1 MSGECYMSTDTDNHA
16 ADNHGADTCGTGD
29 HATGHGGLGGRVALV
44 TGGARRIGAA
54 VAAALHGAGASVAVH
69 YRGSRDEAEALVARL
84 NARRDGS
91 AIALQGDLL
100 DTPALP
106 RLVAGVTD
114 AFGALDL
121 LLNNASA
128 FYPTAVGTITERH
141 WDELVGSNLKAPLF
155 LSQAA
160 APWLRQRGGLIINM
174 VDVHARRPMARHP
187 VYCAAKAGLEMLTY
201 ALAQELGPE
210 VRVNGIAPGAILWPE
225 TEVGEE
231 EKAATLAGIPLGRT
245 GGPEDIAACVLYLAG
260 PGAYVN
266 GQVIAVDGGRHLG
279 F

>member
-1 MSGECYMSTDTDNHA
+1 MSGECYMSNDTDNH
-16 ADNHGADTCGTGD
+16 DTNNP
-29 HATGHGGLGGRVALV
+29 GLAGRVALV
-44 TGGARRIGAA
+44 TGGARRIGAV
-54 VAAALHGAGASVAVH
+54 VATALHDAGASVAVH
-69 YRGSRDEAEALVARL
+69 YRGSATEAEALVARL
-84 NARRDGS
+84 NGRRADS
-91 AIALQGDLL
+91 AVALQADLL

-106 RLVAGVTD
+106 RLVTKVTE
-114 AFGALDL
+114 AFGGLDL
-121 LLNNASA
+121 LLNNASS
-128 FYPTAVGTITERH
+128 FYPTPVGTITERH

-160 APWLRQRGGLIINM
+160 APWLRRRGGLIINM

-225 TEVGEE
+225 SEVSDA

-260 PGAYVN
+260 AGAYVN

>member
-1 MSGECYMSTDTDNHA
+1 MSGECYMSTDSDNH
-16 ADNHGADTCGTGD
+16 DTHHHDAGNP
-29 HATGHGGLGGRVALV
+29 GLAGRVALV
-44 TGGARRIGAA
+44 TGGARRIGAV
-54 VAAALHGAGASVAVH
+54 VAEALHAAGAAVAVH
-69 YRGSRDEAEALVARL
+69 YRGSAAEAEALVARL
-84 NARRDGS
+84 NGRRAGS
-91 AIALQGDLL
+91 AMALQADLL

-106 RLVAGVTD
+106 RLVDQVT
-114 AFGALDL
+114 AEFGGLDL
-121 LLNNASA
+121 LLNNASS
-128 FYPTAVGTITERH
+128 FYPTPVGSITERH

-160 APWLRQRGGLIINM
+160 APWLRQRGGLIVNM
-174 VDVHARRPMARHP
+174 VDVHARRPMPRHP

-245 GGPEDIAACVLYLAG
+245 GGPQDIAACVLYLAG
-260 PGAYVN
+260 PGSYVN